1 MSASAGGRVRAY
13 SAAVAAPGL
22 PRRSRA
28 PMPGTRGARRRTTAD
43 RAREWTRT
51 GGWYVTKWFKQM
63 LNVITRPE
71 DAFWD
76 LKRTG
81 DWLSV
86 PFMLLCAIAARGMI
100 MGFMGFHYIFQGPAD
115 VIPKKWNFDAWAETI
130 GRNLTLSL
138 TNFFYSGN
146 PEDTSIIQ
154 EAFRIIVPFA
164 TWCLAHYAIAMIF
177 YGEGNLKHISVA
189 GAFSLTPY
197 ILFSWPAA
205 IFLTNVTTLSEKG
218 IYYGVSYIIRFWIIY
233 LFFTHI
239 RVIHD
244 FTAKRTV
251 ATYILG
257 LVTVIIIWGLLALV
271 YALSSNTYEFFYGI
285 FYEFT
290 TR

>member
-1 MSASAGGRVRAY
+1 MSATGGRVRSY
-13 SAAVAAPGL
+13 SAAVAAPAL

-28 PMPGTRGARRRTTAD
+28 PMPGTRAARQRSWAE
-43 RAREWTRT
+43 RAQEWART
-51 GGWYVTKWFKQM
+51 GGWYVAKWFKQM
-63 LNVITRPE
+63 LNVITHPE

-81 DWLSV
+81 DWWSV
-86 PFMLLCAIAARGMI
+86 PFMMACAIAARSLI
-100 MGFMGFHYIFQGPAD
+100 MAFMGFHYIFQGPAD
-115 VIPKKWNFDAWAETI
+115 VIPKKWNFDAYAETI
-130 GRNLTLSL
+130 SRNLTMSM

-146 PEDTSIIQ
+146 PEDTSVFQ
-154 EAFRIIVPFA
+154 EAFRIVIPFA

-177 YGEGNLKHISVA
+177 YGEGNLKHICVA
-189 GAFSLTPY
+189 GAFCFTPY

-205 IFLTNVTTLSEKG
+205 MFLTNVTTLSEKG
-218 IYYGVSYIIRFWIIY
+218 MYYAVSYIVRFWMIY
-233 LFFTHI
+233 LFFVHI

-244 FTAKRTV
+244 FTVRRTI
-251 ATYILG
+251 ATYILS
-257 LVTVIIIWGLLALV
+257 LITVIIIWGLLALV